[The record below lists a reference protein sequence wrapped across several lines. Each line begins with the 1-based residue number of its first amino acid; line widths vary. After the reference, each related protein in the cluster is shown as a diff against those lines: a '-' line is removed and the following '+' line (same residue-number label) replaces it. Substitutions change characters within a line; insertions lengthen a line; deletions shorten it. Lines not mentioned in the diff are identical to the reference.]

1 MVYQCLKQLR
11 NALAAKDEEIKHL
24 RVLVHH
30 LSSELKERKST
41 MVLATPV
48 VFDDNF
54 EEENMADVEKYWF
67 CDQTAPKIED
77 AATAGQAS
85 DALAAEGTE
94 PHDGLYT
101 KFRKV
106 ETRGRPKK
114 DAFLSILNEDRG
126 GSIRT
131 M

>member
-1 MVYQCLKQLR
+1 M
-11 NALAAKDEEIKHL
+11 
-24 RVLVHH
+24 
-30 LSSELKERKST
+30 
-41 MVLATPV
+41 
-48 VFDDNF
+48 
-54 EEENMADVEKYWF
+54 EKYWF
-67 CDQTAPKIED
+67 CDQTTSQLSKIED
-77 AATAGQAS
+77 TTAS
-85 DALAAEGTE
+85 DAQAAEGME

-114 DAFLSILNEDRG
+114 DAFLSILNENRG